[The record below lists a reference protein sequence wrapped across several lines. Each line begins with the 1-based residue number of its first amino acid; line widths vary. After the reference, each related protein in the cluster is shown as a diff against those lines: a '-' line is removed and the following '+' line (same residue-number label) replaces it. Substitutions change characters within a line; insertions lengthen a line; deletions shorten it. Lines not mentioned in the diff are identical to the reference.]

1 MGIYIY
7 NVIVDMEN
15 GWCLMVVTNGDLME
29 FTQPGYVKLPDD
41 TSLVPETLEIPPGRN
56 SPHR

>member
-1 MGIYIY
+1 
-7 NVIVDMEN
+7 MEN
-15 GWCLMVVTNGDLME
+15 MGDDLMVVTNGDLME

-41 TSLVPETLEIPPGRN
+41 TSLVPDTLEIPPGRN